1 MNKKQEI
8 LKKAIDG
15 IDLSI
20 IELEIRR
27 DKNARIRN
35 RLALILYFLLII
47 AVMTAVLAQLIKYHL
62 I

>member
-8 LKKAIDG
+8 LKRAIDA

-35 RLALILYFLLII
+35 GLALLLFFLLII
-47 AVMTAVLAQLIKYHL
+47 AAMTMVMAQLIKNHL